1 MISEDERFYLPN
13 LYTFQNGNGFYGS
26 YQGLRFFVNP
36 EEGDEGK
43 MLACQVWYGEYCLAE
58 SQVVDT
64 ARFPLDAAGY
74 ADVLTWLDK
83 QYSTYLAA
91 AQ

>member
-1 MISEDERFYLPN
+1 MISEEEGFYLPT

-26 YQGLRFFVNP
+26 YRGLRFFVAP

-43 MLACQVWYGEYCLAE
+43 VLACQVWYGEYCLAE
-58 SQVVDT
+58 SQVVDA
-64 ARFPLDAAGY
+64 ARFSLDEAGY
-74 ADVLTWLDK
+74 GQVLTWLDE
-83 QYSTYLAA
+83 QYRVFLAA